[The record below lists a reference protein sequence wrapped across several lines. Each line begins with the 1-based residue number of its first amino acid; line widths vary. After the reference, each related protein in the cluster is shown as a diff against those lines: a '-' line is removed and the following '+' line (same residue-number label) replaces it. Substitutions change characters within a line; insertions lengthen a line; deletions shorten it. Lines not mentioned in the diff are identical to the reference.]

1 MNWLRN
7 LFGGAPSATAEQSRP
22 ASEVRAEAGASLT
35 FTGLDDPRLLE
46 FIRSGLGGMSLQ
58 GANSLRNMAVLRC
71 VSLISNGI
79 GMLPV
84 NLMEYGDSKTV
95 VDKHPAHRLIKRKP
109 NDWLTPIELKSLLQL
124 HALLHGNGYARIIW
138 AGERP
143 IRMIPLNPLHT
154 SPKLTS
160 EWRMTYETR
169 LDNGNV
175 ITLPARE
182 VFHLRDLSL
191 DGIKGL
197 ARSELANEAI
207 QLALNA
213 EKAANRV
220 FKTGVM
226 ATGAIEVPNALSDT
240 AYSRMKQSLQD
251 NYGGAEN
258 AGSWMVLEENAKANR
273 FSSTAS
279 EAQQIENRNHQI
291 EEVARLYGVPR
302 PLLMMDDTSWGSG
315 VEQLAIFFVQYTL
328 APWFVA
334 WEQALARV
342 FLTDKELDQVYFKF
356 NERALL
362 RGTLKDQADFFTKA
376 LGAGGHGPWMSQN
389 EVRGLSE
396 MPRSAD
402 PVADQLRNPMTQ
414 KDNSNVP
421 DKAA

>member
-1 MNWLRN
+1 MKWLDKI
-7 LFGGAPSATAEQSRP
+7 LGGAKATATDQP
-22 ASEVRAEAGASLT
+22 RAEAGTSIT
-35 FTGLDDPRLLE
+35 FTGLDDPALLE
-46 FIRSGLGGMSLQ
+46 FLRNGLSSMNLQ
-58 GANSLRNMAVLRC
+58 GASSLRNMAVLRC

-84 NLMEYGDSKTV
+84 NLLEYGDAKAV
-95 VDKHPAHRLIKRKP
+95 VEAHAAHRLIKRKP
-109 NDWLTPIELKSLLQL
+109 NDWMTPIELKSLLQL

-138 AGERP
+138 AGDRP
-143 IRMIPLNPLHT
+143 IRMIPLNPLRT
-154 SPKLTS
+154 EPKLTD
-160 EWRMTYETR
+160 EWRMVYETT
-169 LDNGNV
+169 LNNGRKL
-175 ITLPARE
+175 TLPAKE

-197 ARSELANEAI
+197 SRSKLAAEAI
-207 QLALNA
+207 QLAISA
-213 EKAANRV
+213 EKAAGRV

-226 ATGAIEVPNALSDT
+226 ATGAIEVPNALSDN
-240 AYSRMKQSLQD
+240 AYKRIKESLTD

-258 AGSWMVLEENAKANR
+258 AGNWMVLEENAKANR
-273 FSSTAS
+273 FSSTAE

-291 EEVARLYGVPR
+291 EEIARLYGVPR

-342 FLTDKELDQVYFKF
+342 FLTDKELDKLYFKF

-376 LGAGGHGPWMSQN
+376 LGAGGHAPWMSQN

-396 MPRSAD
+396 MPRSPD
-402 PVADQLRNPMTQ
+402 SSADQLRNPMTQ
-414 KDNSNVP
+414 KDKPNEP
-421 DKAA
+421 DQAA